1 MRTINQNIRIMNN
14 RLLDKLWDFIVNNSI
29 ATTEEVN
36 LVTDINGYNEEAL
49 NDIIYARTGYRDYEQ
64 CMDDNYAGDA
74 DLDVYYGISDESEE
88 D

>member
-1 MRTINQNIRIMNN
+1 MNN
-14 RLLDKLWDFIVNNSI
+14 KLLAKLWNFILTNNI
-29 ATTEEVN
+29 ATEDELD

-49 NDIIYARTGYRDYEQ
+49 NEIIYSRTGYRDYEQ

-88 D
+88 E

>member
-1 MRTINQNIRIMNN
+1 MNN

-29 ATTEEVN
+29 ATTEEIK
-36 LVTDINGYNEEAL
+36 LVTDINGFKEETL

-64 CMDDNYAGDA
+64 CVDDNYAGDA
-74 DLDVYYGISDESEE
+74 DLDVYYGISEESEE

>member
-1 MRTINQNIRIMNN
+1 MDN

>member
-1 MRTINQNIRIMNN
+1 MNN
-14 RLLDKLWDFIVNNSI
+14 KLLDKLWDFITVNEI
-29 ATTEEVN
+29 ATDEEIR

-49 NDIIYARTGYRDYEQ
+49 NDIIYARTGYRNYEQ